1 MDMGNI
7 HKIWG
12 ERRRILLTDRTEIDL
27 LYLKANSFCSTH
39 RHKDKS
45 NLFYV
50 VKGEVRI
57 ETEFGNKVLKA
68 NECWTVK
75 PPLTHRFVPLTDG
88 IMIEIAYVDKGK
100 IDPDDIER
108 FSQGGRIVDGK
119 EITFNE
125 LRDLGLLDLRGKDG
139 KIN

>member
-1 MDMGNI
+1 MDSGNI
-7 HKIWG
+7 FKIWG
-12 ERRRILLTDRTEIDL
+12 ERRRILLTDTIEADL
-27 LYLKANSFCSTH
+27 LYLKGETFCSTH
-39 RHKDKS
+39 KHKDKS

-75 PPLTHRFVPLTDG
+75 PPLIHRFCPLTDG
-88 IMIEIAYVDKGK
+88 IMIEIAYVDRGK

-108 FSQGGRIVDGK
+108 FSQGGRIVNGK

-125 LRDLGLLDLRGKDG
+125 LRDYGLLDLRGKDE
-139 KIN
+139 KE